1 MIPKPMTHTKLAFL
15 AIPALAAVL
24 IVGTFAPA
32 SAGIPL
38 EVFVDQKPGSC
49 PNSVNVNSHGFLP
62 VAILGTAT
70 FDVNDI
76 DITTLQAPGG
86 EPNRIEKISIEDVG
100 TPFVGLKF
108 DQFDCN
114 ELGPD
119 SFDDLIFKIPMEKI
133 NCLPDGVLGIL
144 SIEGTLLDGTPF
156 QGSDLAIIINKQGCS

>member
-76 DITTLQAPGG
+76 DISSLPDRTQKHT
-86 EPNRIEKISIEDVG
+86 IEDVA

-114 ELGPD
+114 DDGPD
-119 SFDDLIFKIPMEKI
+119 GFDDLIFKIPMEEI

-144 SIEGTLLDGTPF
+144 IIDGALLDGTPI